1 MKKTVFGIM
10 LAAFAVV
17 GAANAS
23 AQWAPAGDKIKTPW
37 AEKIDP
43 KNVLPEYPRP
53 QMTRAEWKNLNGLWD
68 YAIREKGQVEPTS
81 YDGKILVPFA
91 VESSLSGVMKMV
103 NNNQELWYNTSFDLP
118 KNWAGKDLIL
128 HFGAVDWKADVFVN
142 DMFVGTHTN
151 GYVPFWFNVTPFLN
165 AKGSQKLT
173 VRVWDP
179 TDRGYQARGKQIHNP
194 HGIWYTPVSGIWQT
208 VWMEPVAK
216 THITNI
222 KTIPNLDANSWAVTV
237 DVDNAKAGDMV
248 EVSIMDGANR
258 VAFGRGVAG
267 SEMLLSVRNP
277 KLWSP
282 DSPFLYDMK
291 VAVVNAGKK
300 MDEVGSYTAMRKISK
315 KRDAKGIYRMEIN
328 NKPLFQFGP
337 LDQGWWPDGL
347 YTQPTEEALVYD
359 IQKTL
364 DFGYNM
370 IRKHVKVECARWYY
384 LCDKMGMLVW
394 QDMPSG
400 SSKRDSRWDKNTFM
414 GGKDA
419 DRTPEGEAI
428 YHKEWKE
435 IMDFCMS
442 FPSIVVW
449 VPFNE
454 AWGQFDTEPVAAW
467 TKTYDPSRLVNPA
480 SGGNHTNADDILDTH
495 EYPNPRMVLFNG
507 EKVNVLGEYGGIGY
521 ALEGHTWVDSKNN
534 WGYSGLKKDS
544 AELMDEYSRY
554 ADMLKDFIKVAYAGA
569 VYTQT
574 TDVEVEV
581 NGLIT
586 YDRKIVKVD
595 EAKFKA
601 INQSVIKSMN
611 E

>member
-1 MKKTVFGIM
+1 MKKTVFSIM

-17 GAANAS
+17 GVAN
-23 AQWAPAGDKIKTPW
+23 AQWAPAGDRIKTPW

-43 KNVLPEYPRP
+43 NNVLPEYPRP
-53 QMTRAEWKNLNGLWD
+53 QMTRSEWKNLNGLWD
-68 YAIREKGQVEPTS
+68 YAIRKKGEAQPAT
-81 YDGKILVPFA
+81 YDGKILVPYA
-91 VESSLSGVMKMV
+91 VESSLSGVMKTV
-103 NNNQELWYNTSFDLP
+103 NNDQELWYNTTFDVP
-118 KNWAGKDLIL
+118 KNWKGKDIVL

-142 DMFVGTHTN
+142 DVFVGTHTN
-151 GYVPFWFNVTPFLN
+151 GYVPFWFNVTPYLN
-165 AKGSQKLT
+165 GKGSQKLT

-194 HGIWYTPVSGIWQT
+194 HGIWYTSVTGIWQT

-216 THITNI
+216 TYITNI
-222 KTIPNLDANSWAVTV
+222 KTVPNLDANNWAVTV
-237 DVDNAKAGDMV
+237 DVDNAKTGDIV
-248 EVSIMDGANR
+248 EVAIMDGDKR
-258 VAFGRGVAG
+258 VAFGKGVAG
-267 SEMLLSVRNP
+267 SELRININDP

-282 DSPFLYDMK
+282 ESPFLYDMK
-291 VAVVNAGKK
+291 VSVVSNGKK
-300 MDEVGSYTAMRKISK
+300 VDEVGSYAAMRKISK
-315 KRDAKGIYRMEIN
+315 MRDKKGILRMAIN

-347 YTQPTEEALVYD
+347 YTQPSDEALVYD

-370 IRKHVKVECARWYY
+370 IRKHVKVEAARWYY
-384 LCDKMGMLVW
+384 YCDKMGMLVW
-394 QDMPSG
+394 QDMPN
-400 SSKRDSRWDKNTFM
+400 SSADKDSRWDKNTFM
-414 GGKDA
+414 GGRDA
-419 DRTPEGEAI
+419 ERSEESKAN

-435 IMDFCMS
+435 IMDYCMS

-454 AWGQFDTEPVAAW
+454 AWGQFDTEPVAKW
-467 TKTYDPSRLVNPA
+467 TKEYDPSRLVNPA
-480 SGGNHTNADDILDTH
+480 SGGNHTKADDILDTH

-544 AELMDEYSRY
+544 KELMDEYSRY
-554 ADMLKDFIKVAYAGA
+554 ADMLKDFIKIAYAGA

-586 YDRKIVKVD
+586 YDRKVVKVD